1 MPPVVLFLI
10 MILAGVGFVYVGMKT
25 DGKAKIISMFFS
37 CILILIGG
45 FGLFTS
51 IL

>member
-1 MPPVVLFLI
+1 MPLAVLFLI
-10 MILAGVGFVYVGMKT
+10 MILAGVGFIYVGMKT

-37 CILILIGG
+37 SILILIGG